1 MADIFDVIADATRR
15 DILSALLD
23 APATTAALTKQL
35 GIDDTAKHLA
45 ALAKAGL
52 VVAEG
57 EGAKKT
63 WRLDPTPLAEIDGWL
78 VPFLDAAG
86 AFGAPPMFAAWS
98 GTDAGETLGRAI
110 ADRSHHA
117 RVVIHDASEKAK
129 KKLPKT
135 VVDKLGRK
143 QQKPAPNGS

>member
-15 DILSALLD
+15 DILTALLE

-35 GIDDTAKHLA
+35 GIDDTAKQVA

-57 EGAKKT
+57 EGARKT
-63 WRLDPTPLAEIDGWL
+63 WRLDPAPLAEIDGWL

-86 AFGAPPMFAAWS
+86 AFGADGGASAFAAWS
-98 GTDAGETLGRAI
+98 GADVGETLGRAI
-110 ADRSHHA
+110 AERSHKA
-117 RVVIHDASEKAK
+117 RVVIEDASEKAK

-135 VVDKLGRK
+135 VAEKLGLGHS
-143 QQKPAPNGS
+143 NES

>member
-23 APATTAALTKQL
+23 APATTAELTKRL
-35 GIDDTAKHLA
+35 GIEGTAAHLA
-45 ALAKAGL
+45 ALSKAGL

-57 EGAKKT
+57 AGSSKT
-63 WRLDPTPLAEIDGWL
+63 WSLEPSPLAEIDGWL

-86 AFGAPPMFAAWS
+86 AFAAGDDASPFAAWS
-98 GTDAGETLGRAI
+98 GLDAGESLGRAI

-117 RVVIHDASEKAK
+117 RVVIQDASDKAK
-129 KKLPKT
+129 KKLPRT
-135 VVDKLGRK
+135 VAEKLGLGH
-143 QQKPAPNGS
+143 PNES

>member
-23 APATTAALTKQL
+23 APASTASLTKQL
-35 GIDDTAKHLA
+35 GTVDTAKHLA
-45 ALAKAGL
+45 ALATAGL

-86 AFGAPPMFAAWS
+86 SFATDGGASAFAAWS
-98 GTDAGETLGRAI
+98 GSDVGETLGRAI
-110 ADRSHHA
+110 ADRSHQA
-117 RVVIHDASEKAK
+117 RAVIHDASEKAK

-143 QQKPAPNGS
+143 Q